1 MTAARPV
8 PTRLVPTLTEVVE
21 VAPDNSADASTLQ
34 MTPASSLETPPGENA
49 IGDAPAAAPAE
60 SARRA
65 PSPESDDL
73 TERVLADVQQR
84 VEKVF
89 EDRLLQ
95 VLTPAL
101 LKLGEAW
108 ATEARNELA
117 ATLREIVA
125 DAVAQ
130 EISRR
135 RDRG

>member
-21 VAPDNSADASTLQ
+21 VVPDPLADASTLQ

-49 IGDAPAAAPAE
+49 AADAPAAAPAE
-60 SARRA
+60 PARPA
-65 PSPESDDL
+65 SSPESDEI

-84 VEKVF
+84 VEQVF

-108 ATEARNELA
+108 AAEARSELA
-117 ATLREIVA
+117 ATLRGIVA
-125 DAVAQ
+125 EAVAQ
-130 EISRR
+130 EVARR

>member
-21 VAPDNSADASTLQ
+21 LGGDSAAESSTLQ
-34 MTPASSLETPPGENA
+34 MTPPDSLEAPPSEQPEPPVA
-49 IGDAPAAAPAE
+49 AAPPEPAAAPA
-60 SARRA
+60 S
-65 PSPESDDL
+65 SDADRL

-84 VEKVF
+84 VEAVL

-108 ATEARNELA
+108 AAEARSELA
-117 ATLREIVA
+117 ATLRAIVA
-125 DAVAQ
+125 DAVA
-130 EISRR
+130 EEMSRH
-135 RDRG
+135 RDRR

>member
-21 VAPDNSADASTLQ
+21 LGSDSAVESSTLQ
-34 MTPASSLETPPGENA
+34 MTPPGSLEVPPLSELPEP
-49 IGDAPAAAPAE
+49 PAAAALPEPVAAPALPD
-60 SARRA
+60 ADR
-65 PSPESDDL
+65 L

-84 VEKVF
+84 VEEVL

-108 ATEARNELA
+108 AAETRNELA
-117 ATLREIVA
+117 ATLRAIVA
-125 DAVAQ
+125 EAVA
-130 EISRR
+130 EEMSRH
-135 RDRG
+135 RDRR

>member
-21 VAPDNSADASTLQ
+21 VASDNSADASTLQ
-34 MTPASSLETPPGENA
+34 MTPANSLETPPGENA
-49 IGDAPAAAPAE
+49 IAAPAP
-60 SARRA
+60 A
-65 PSPESDDL
+65 PAEPVRPASSPQSDEL
-73 TERVLADVQQR
+73 TGRVLADVQQR
-84 VEKVF
+84 VEQVL
-89 EDRLLQ
+89 EDRLLE

-108 ATEARNELA
+108 AAEARNELA

-130 EISRR
+130 EVARR
-135 RDRG
+135 R

>member
-21 VAPDNSADASTLQ
+21 VTQGDLADASTLQ
-34 MTPASSLETPPGENA
+34 MTPASSLETPPAENS
-49 IGDAPAAAPAE
+49 IGDAPAVAPAE
-60 SARRA
+60 PARA
-65 PSPESDDL
+65 AASPENDEL
-73 TERVLADVQQR
+73 TARVLADVQQR

-125 DAVAQ
+125 EAVAQ
-130 EISRR
+130 EVARR
-135 RDRG
+135 REPG